1 MLKSILKSAFVFSCA
16 ALLVAAQTFIPTVSL
31 KSDVSA
37 LEPGDIVMQIKP
49 AEQEIEL
56 APGTVLNNTITVQN
70 VGRLGFTVKMSVQPY
85 QVTNE
90 NYDPDFYTENSYTL
104 LKNWITFSE
113 PEFYLEPG
121 AEKTVEYTVKV
132 PANIPG
138 GGQYAAIIAETRDG
152 IDQDAAFRVVSQ
164 LACLVFAHVAGEEHI
179 GGVLMSH
186 SLPSFILGSSFSSS
200 ATIKN
205 DGNVD
210 FRATQTLTI
219 YDFFRNTV
227 VFSPDYVAENGKTPG
242 RAMPI
247 ILPETSRS
255 SRLTWEGAPQL
266 GVFRAVQTISFLDE
280 SYTFE
285 QIVFVC
291 PIWLAG
297 IFIFIIALMFFWLI
311 LRIRYRKKQK
321 KQRAPI

>member
-1 MLKSILKSAFVFSCA
+1 MLKSILKSFFVFSCA
-16 ALLVAAQTFIPTVSL
+16 AILVAAQTLFPTMGL

-37 LEPGDIVMQIKP
+37 LESGDIVMQIKP

-56 APGTVLNNTITVQN
+56 TPGTVLTNTITVQN
-70 VGRLGFTVKMSVQPY
+70 VGRLGFNVKMSVQPY

-113 PEFYLEPG
+113 PEFYLEAG
-121 AEKTVEYTVKV
+121 AERSVEYTVKV
-132 PANIPG
+132 PADIPG
-138 GGQYAAIIAETRDG
+138 GGQYAAIIVETRDG
-152 IDQDAAFRVVSQ
+152 MDQGATFRVVSQ
-164 LACLVFAHVAGEEHI
+164 LACLIFAHVAGEEHV

-186 SLPSFILGSSFSSS
+186 SLPSFILGNDFSAN

-219 YDFFRNTV
+219 YDFFKNTV
-227 VFSPDYVAENGKTPG
+227 VFSPEYVADNGKTPG
-242 RAMPI
+242 RATPI

-280 SYTFE
+280 NYTFE
-285 QIVFVC
+285 QIVFIC
-291 PIWLAG
+291 PTWLAG
-297 IFIFIIALMFFWLI
+297 IVIFLVVLMIFWLI
-311 LRIRYRKKQK
+311 LRIRHRKRNRPQ
-321 KQRAPI
+321 AF

>member
-1 MLKSILKSAFVFSCA
+1 MLKSILKSIFVFTCA
-16 ALLVAAQTFIPTVSL
+16 AILVAAQTFFPMLGL
-31 KSDVSA
+31 KSDASA
-37 LEPGDIVMQIKP
+37 LAPGDIVMQINP
-49 AEQEIEL
+49 SEQEIDL
-56 APGTVLNNTITVQN
+56 LPGTVTTNTLKIQN
-70 VGRLGFTVKMSVQPY
+70 IGRLGFSVNMLVKPY

-90 NYDPDFYTENSYTL
+90 AYDPDFYTEESYTL

-113 PEFYLEPG
+113 NEFYLEAG
-121 AEKTVEYTVKV
+121 AEKEVTYTVTV
-132 PANIPG
+132 PDDIPG

-152 IDQDAAFRVVSQ
+152 MDPNATFRVVSQ
-164 LACLVFAHVAGEEHI
+164 LACLVFAHVAGEEHV

-186 SLPSFILGSSFSSS
+186 SLPSFILGSDFSSN

-219 YDFFRNTV
+219 YDFFKNTV

-242 RAMPI
+242 RATPI

-266 GVFRAVQTISFLDE
+266 GVFRAVQTISFLDQN
-280 SYTFE
+280 YTFE
-285 QIVFVC
+285 QIVFIC

-297 IFIFIIALMFFWLI
+297 IFIFMIALMVFWI
-311 LRIRYRKKQK
+311 IRRLRGRRRNRRRSGVI
-321 KQRAPI
+321 

>member
-1 MLKSILKSAFVFSCA
+1 MLKSILKSIFVFTCA
-16 ALLVAAQTFIPTVSL
+16 AILVAAQTFFPTVGL
-31 KSDVSA
+31 KSDASA
-37 LEPGDIVMQIKP
+37 LEPGDIVMQLKP

-56 APGTVLNNTITVQN
+56 TPGMVLTNTITIQN
-70 VGRLGFTVKMSVQPY
+70 VGRLGFNVKMSVQPY

-113 PEFYLEPG
+113 PEFYLEAG
-121 AEKTVEYTVKV
+121 TEKAVEYTVKV
-132 PANIPG
+132 PDNIPG
-138 GGQYAAIIAETRDG
+138 GGQYAAIIVETRDG
-152 IDQDAAFRVVSQ
+152 MDQDATFRVVSQ
-164 LACLVFAHVAGEEHI
+164 LACLIFAHVAGEEHV

-186 SLPSFILGSSFSSS
+186 SLPSFILGNSFSSN

-210 FRATQTLTI
+210 FRAVQTLTI
-219 YDFFRNTV
+219 YDFFKNTV
-227 VFSPDYVAENGKTPG
+227 VFSPEYAAENGKTPG
-242 RAMPI
+242 RATPI

-280 SYTFE
+280 NYTFE
-285 QIVFVC
+285 QIVFIC

-297 IFIFIIALMFFWLI
+297 IVIFIIALMIFWII
-311 LRIRYRKKQK
+311 LRIRHRKKQK
-321 KQRAPI
+321 RQRLPV